1 MTTLRLA
8 FTVATVHKEGEMP
21 TIKTTCIAAV
31 LAAGM
36 ATGCGGEEPAANA
49 AGKQAIQPGAVFFE
63 DALDDNAN
71 GWLEVD
77 KLVHFDGG
85 KYVWKQIP
93 DGQGGG
99 SGADKAFEDPAPDG
113 LSISVDANV
122 TRGAA
127 LRTVTCRE
135 LGTPEELQDWY
146 ELGIDGRRA
155 LIRRMTVNGPP
166 KVLKAV
172 DAPVENRRS
181 VRITGHCVPDGKK
194 LVLALALDGREVA
207 RVTDN
212 KPLPAAR
219 DGLRGTF
226 GLHAYRRPDSDG
238 PADMTWDAFDV
249 RTATLAQKH

>member
-1 MTTLRLA
+1 
-8 FTVATVHKEGEMP
+8 MP

-31 LAAGM
+31 LAAGV
-36 ATGCGGEEPAANA
+36 AIGCGDDRPAANA
-49 AGKQAIQPGAVFFE
+49 ASKQAVQPGEVVFE

-71 GWLEVD
+71 GWLEVED
-77 KLVHFDGG
+77 FVYFEGG
-85 KYVWKQIP
+85 KYVWKEIP
-93 DGQGGG
+93 DGRGGV
-99 SGADKAFEDPAPDG
+99 SGADRASENPAPDG

-155 LIRRMTVNGPP
+155 LIRRMTADGPP

-172 DAPVENRRS
+172 DAPVQNGRS

-194 LVLALALDGREVA
+194 LVLALALDGREVTRA
-207 RVTDN
+207 TDN
-212 KPLPAAR
+212 KPLPAQR
-219 DGLRGTF
+219 DGFRGTF
-226 GLHAYRRPDSDG
+226 GLHAYHRPDSDAS
-238 PADMTWDAFDV
+238 ADMTWDAFTV
-249 RTATLAQKH
+249 RTASLAQQR